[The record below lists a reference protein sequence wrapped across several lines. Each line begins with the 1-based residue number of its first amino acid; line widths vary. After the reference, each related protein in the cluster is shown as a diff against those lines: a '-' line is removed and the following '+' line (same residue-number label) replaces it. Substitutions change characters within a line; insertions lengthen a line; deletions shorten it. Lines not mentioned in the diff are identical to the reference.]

1 MFEHYTERA
10 RRTIFF
16 ARYEASVFR
25 SECIDTEHLLLGILR
40 EDHRLRNQLPS
51 GAEDAIRKR
60 IEELKPPGGPA
71 VATSVDLPL
80 SRESKRVLSLAAEES
95 ESFQHKMIDS
105 GHLVLCLLRVENC
118 LAATL
123 LRENGI
129 DYARYRAVVAKSGPP
144 DNPPSFQSVHQSAG
158 PAMERPSAWH
168 RWEAVDPLAPS
179 LKVHVRALQSLVD
192 GTLEHVQAYSE
203 TYAQQRLKRRPWTRK
218 EAFGHL
224 IDWACAHRQWLVRAL
239 TEPKLIA
246 AGYPA
251 DEWVPVQQYGDFS
264 WQDALDLWV
273 SLNRLLVHV
282 LMRIPEDRLK
292 ISCRV
297 GIAEPIPLSELI
309 ANYIAHCEDVVG
321 QILAS
326 L

>member
-1 MFEHYTERA
+1 MFEHYTQRA

-25 SECIDTEHLLLGILR
+25 SEYIDTEHLLLGILR
-40 EDHRLRNQLPS
+40 EDHHLRKELPS

-60 IEELKPPGGPA
+60 IEELKPPGGPLA
-71 VATSVDLPL
+71 STSVDLPL
-80 SRESKRVLSLAAEES
+80 SVDASSVLSLAAEES

-129 DYARYRAVVAKSGPP
+129 DYARYRDVVRTSASSDDPRGP
-144 DNPPSFQSVHQSAG
+144 QSVQRPLRLAI
-158 PAMERPSAWH
+158 ERPSAWH
-168 RWEAVDPLAPS
+168 QLEALEPLAPS
-179 LKVHVRALQSLVD
+179 LKVHVRTLQDLVD
-192 GTLEHVQAYSE
+192 STLEHVHVYSE
-203 TYAQQRLKRRPWTRK
+203 AYAKQSLKRRPWTRK
-218 EAFGHL
+218 EGFGHL
-224 IDWACAHRQWLVRAL
+224 IDCATTHQQWLARAL
-239 TEPKLIA
+239 TEPKLFA
-246 AGYPA
+246 AAYPA
-251 DEWVPVQQYGDFS
+251 DEWVPAQQYDDFS
-264 WQDALDLWV
+264 WQDLVDLWV

-282 LMRIPEDRLK
+282 LMRIPEDKLGMA
-292 ISCRV
+292 CRI

-309 ANYIAHCEDVVG
+309 ARYIEHCQDVVG
-321 QILAS
+321 QILAR

>member
-1 MFEHYTERA
+1 MFDRFTERA

-25 SECIDTEHLLLGILR
+25 SEFIDTEHLLLGILR
-40 EDHRLRNQLPS
+40 EDHRLRNELPS

-71 VATSVDLPL
+71 VSTSADLPL
-80 SRESKRVLSLAAEES
+80 SEDAERVLTLAAEES
-95 ESFQHKMIDS
+95 DGLHHSMIDS

-123 LRENGI
+123 LQENGI
-129 DYARYRAVVAKSGPP
+129 DYARYRDVVRKSASS
-144 DNPPSFQSVHQSAG
+144 DNPPAFQSVQRPLR
-158 PAMERPSAWH
+158 PAIERPSAWYQAGL
-168 RWEAVDPLAPS
+168 EPVAPS
-179 LKVHVRALQSLVD
+179 LKIPIIALQNLVD
-192 GTLEHVQAYSE
+192 NAIEHVHIYSE
-203 TYAQQRLKRRPWTRK
+203 AYARERLKRKPWTRK

-224 IDWACAHRQWLVRAL
+224 IDWAAAHQQWFVRAL

-246 AGYPA
+246 AAYPA
-251 DEWVPVQQYGDFS
+251 DEWVSAQQYSDFS
-264 WQDALDLWV
+264 WQDTVDLWV
-273 SLNRLLVHV
+273 SLNRLLMHV
-282 LMRIPEDRLK
+282 LMRIPEDKQK
-292 ISCRV
+292 IPCRI

-309 ANYIAHCEDVVG
+309 AGYVAHCEDVVG
-321 QILAS
+321 QILAN

>member
-1 MFEHYTERA
+1 MFEHYTQRA

-25 SECIDTEHLLLGILR
+25 SEHIDTEHLLLGILR
-40 EDHRLRNQLPS
+40 EDHRLRSELPS

-60 IEELKPPGGPA
+60 IEELKPPSGPSA
-71 VATSVDLPL
+71 PTSVDLPL
-80 SRESKRVLSLAAEES
+80 SVDASRVLSLAAEES

-129 DYARYRAVVAKSGPP
+129 DYARYRDVVRTSASSDDPRGP
-144 DNPPSFQSVHQSAG
+144 QSVQRPLR
-158 PAMERPSAWH
+158 PAVERPSAWH
-168 RWEAVDPLAPS
+168 QAGLEPVAPS
-179 LKVHVRALQSLVD
+179 LKTPIKALQGLVDSTIEHVHV
-192 GTLEHVQAYSE
+192 YSE
-203 TYAQQRLKRRPWTRK
+203 AYAKERLKRRPWTRK

-224 IDWACAHRQWLVRAL
+224 IDFAATHQQWFARAL
-239 TEPKLIA
+239 TEPKLVA
-246 AGYPA
+246 RAYPA
-251 DEWVPVQQYGDFS
+251 DEWVSAQQYGDFS
-264 WQDALDLWV
+264 WQDSVDLWV
-273 SLNRLLVHV
+273 SLNRLLIHV

-321 QILAS
+321 QILAN

>member
-1 MFEHYTERA
+1 MFEHYTQRA

-25 SECIDTEHLLLGILR
+25 SEYIDTEHLLLGILR
-40 EDHRLRNQLPS
+40 EDHHLRKELPS

-60 IEELKPPGGPA
+60 IEELKPPGGPLA
-71 VATSVDLPL
+71 STSVDLPL
-80 SRESKRVLSLAAEES
+80 SVDASSVLSLAAEES

-129 DYARYRAVVAKSGPP
+129 DYARYRAVVAKSPPP
-144 DNPPSFQSVHQSAG
+144 DNPPSVQAVLDAAIERLSAG
-158 PAMERPSAWH
+158 H
-168 RWEAVDPLAPS
+168 QLEAVEPLAPS
-179 LKVHVRALQSLVD
+179 LKAHVRALQNLVD
-192 GTLEHVQAYSE
+192 GTREHVQAYSE
-203 TYAQQRLKRRPWTRK
+203 AYARQRLKRRPWTRK

-224 IDWACAHRQWLVRAL
+224 IDWASSHHQWFVRAL

-246 AGYPA
+246 AAYPA
-251 DEWVPVQQYGDFS
+251 DEWVSAQQYGDFS
-264 WQDALDLWV
+264 WQDTLDLWV

-282 LMRIPEDRLK
+282 LMRIPEDRLE

-297 GIAEPIPLSELI
+297 GITDPIPLSELI
-309 ANYIAHCEDVVG
+309 ARYGAHCEDVVG